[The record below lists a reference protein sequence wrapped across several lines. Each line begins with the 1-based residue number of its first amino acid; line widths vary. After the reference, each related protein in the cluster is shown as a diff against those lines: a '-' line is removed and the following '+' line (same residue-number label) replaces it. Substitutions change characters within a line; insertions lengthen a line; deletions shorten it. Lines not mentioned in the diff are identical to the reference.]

1 MIAYRI
7 GRGAGGWR
15 LVLPSRVDGRW
26 RVWALAG
33 CAVLALAGLLLGFI
47 DTVQVSMRQGAASRA
62 AVGARGDEL
71 SRCSNLAATS
81 LRSAC
86 RRPLIDAPG

>member
-1 MIAYRI
+1 MNAYRI

-15 LVLPSRVDGRW
+15 LALPSRAAGRGRAW
-26 RVWALAG
+26 VLAG
-33 CAVLALAGLLLGFI
+33 CTALALAALLLGFI
-47 DTVQVSMRQGAASRA
+47 DTVQESMRQGAASRA
-62 AVGARGDEL
+62 AAGARGDEL
-71 SRCSNLAATS
+71 SRCSSLAAAA